1 MNISEIMLNIK
12 VQVNLNNTKNTER
25 KEIQADLI
33 KSAVNDLK
41 YRTKQLSENKKR
53 IEKPDKIVD
62 IVEKILGF
70 NEKYQERQ
78 GLKILTPDHPNKN
91 MTVVNWIF
99 YYIWKNIES
108 AY

>member
-70 NEKYQERQ
+70 NEKYQER
-78 GLKILTPDHPNKN
+78 
-91 MTVVNWIF
+91 
-99 YYIWKNIES
+99 
-108 AY
+108 